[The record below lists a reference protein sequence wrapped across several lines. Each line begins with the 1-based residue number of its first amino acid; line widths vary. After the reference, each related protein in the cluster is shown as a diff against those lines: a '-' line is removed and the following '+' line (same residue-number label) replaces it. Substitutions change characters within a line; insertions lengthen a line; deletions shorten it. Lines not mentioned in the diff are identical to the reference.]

1 MQKFL
6 IVLSSIFEFVFYTFL
21 MVLIDS
27 IPITNSFLSFFVH
40 FLSLIIVAFLF
51 YLLIRF
57 IFRKLE
63 MRSKKDLYYV
73 AIWNVILGAFAP
85 VLLIVIIPSE
95 ILTTFSFLILVS
107 AIYYGIF
114 INILFCL
121 FNHFLTN
128 RKKKMG

>member
-6 IVLSSIFEFVFYTFL
+6 IVLSSIFEFIFYTFL

-63 MRSKKDLYYV
+63 MRSKK
-73 AIWNVILGAFAP
+73 
-85 VLLIVIIPSE
+85 
-95 ILTTFSFLILVS
+95 
-107 AIYYGIF
+107 IF
-114 INILFCL
+114 I
-121 FNHFLTN
+121 
-128 RKKKMG
+128 M